1 MLLLLC
7 EFIVLVDTPF
17 TCFLLRLAHDG
28 RRKLLLGGA
37 IPVTPDRHAQK

>member
-1 MLLLLC
+1 MRRLLC

-37 IPVTPDRHAQK
+37 NTSHTDRHAQK